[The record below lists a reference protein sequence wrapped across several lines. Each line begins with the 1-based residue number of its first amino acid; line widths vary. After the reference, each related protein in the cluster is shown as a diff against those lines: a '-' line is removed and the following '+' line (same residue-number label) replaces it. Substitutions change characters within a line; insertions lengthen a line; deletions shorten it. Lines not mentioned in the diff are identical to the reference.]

1 MIIVDEAHRGYILDK
16 EMGEEETLYRDQN
29 DYRSKYRSVID
40 YFDAVKIALTATPAL
55 QTTEIFGRPVYTY
68 DYRTAVIDGFLVDHD
83 APHIIKTRLSEEG
96 IVFEAG
102 STVPIYDPVTKQI
115 INSDLL
121 DDDLKFE
128 VDSFNKE
135 VVTENFNRTV
145 LTEIANDIDPFD
157 DGRH

>member
-1 MIIVDEAHRGYILDK
+1 M
-16 EMGEEETLYRDQN
+16 
-29 DYRSKYRSVID
+29 
-40 YFDAVKIALTATPAL
+40 TATPAL

-121 DDDLKFE
+121 DDD
-128 VDSFNKE
+128 
-135 VVTENFNRTV
+135 
-145 LTEIANDIDPFD
+145 
-157 DGRH
+157 